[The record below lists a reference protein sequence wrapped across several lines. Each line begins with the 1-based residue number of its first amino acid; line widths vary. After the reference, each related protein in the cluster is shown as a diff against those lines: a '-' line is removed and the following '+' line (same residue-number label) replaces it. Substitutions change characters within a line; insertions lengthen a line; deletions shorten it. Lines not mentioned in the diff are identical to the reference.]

1 LTGPVGLVL
10 LALVCLVGCAPGAAP
25 PIAAPTLTAPPVPGD
40 TPIPTATQAPPPT
53 ATRTP
58 LPSASIVSTGAGD
71 GIVEGWAVLAEKDDY
86 SDVEMSELPVDYV
99 NVTQLRERLLGFGW
113 LESHIRDAREFDKE
127 DLSQALDWL
136 ASNADEDDVVL
147 FYVAAHGSYLRDVV
161 GWREF
166 FPTDWAEVPSQQR
179 VLVVDA
185 CRAGLL
191 IDAVRVD
198 PRPHLSIAAV
208 GEDEYGWSGLPEE
221 GLPIIGGVFTHYFAA
236 AFDDSA
242 ADADSDGAISIQEA
256 ARHAEGQQRTYMH
269 YVVFAVP
276 EFLEMYHAIGSQ
288 PDRDSEFP
296 HVVVDDTIGEPLIL
310 ELSSQ

>member
-1 LTGPVGLVL
+1 
-10 LALVCLVGCAPGAAP
+10 
-25 PIAAPTLTAPPVPGD
+25 
-40 TPIPTATQAPPPT
+40 
-53 ATRTP
+53 
-58 LPSASIVSTGAGD
+58 
-71 GIVEGWAVLAEKDDY
+71 VEGWAVLAEKDDY
-86 SDVEMSELPVDYV
+86 SDVDMNDLPVDYA
-99 NVTQLRERLLGFGW
+99 NLTLLSDRLRDFGW
-113 LESHIRDAREFDKE
+113 QESHIREAREFDQE

-136 ASNADEDDVVL
+136 ASNVDEDDLVF

-161 GWREF
+161 GWSDF
-166 FPTDWAEVPSQQR
+166 FPTDWAEVPSQRR

-191 IDAVRVD
+191 IDAVRDD

-242 ADADSDGAISIQEA
+242 ADADSDGAISVQEA

-269 YVVFAVP
+269 DVVFAVP
-276 EFLEMYHAIGSQ
+276 EFLEMYHAIGSH
-288 PDRDSEFP
+288 PDRDPEFP
-296 HVVVDDTIGEPLIL
+296 HVTVDDAIGEPVAL
-310 ELSSQ
+310 ELTPH